1 MLRARHPNYGQLM
14 DLGLGGKRVVI
25 TGGSKGI
32 GLGCA
37 IALAREGCH
46 IQIAARSQET
56 LIGAESAIREAAEGV
71 TVISHAVAIPAGD
84 ISTIDEHT
92 WRAAWDLKVFGY
104 INLCRE
110 VYPTMVKRG
119 RGVIINVIGAAA
131 VRPQPTYVAG
141 AVGNSGLV
149 GLTAALGS
157 RSLSH
162 GVRVVAVNPGLIVT
176 DRMGDILR
184 REAIDQ
190 FDDEER
196 WEELIPDDPAPG
208 SVEQCADVI
217 TFLASPR
224 ASHVSGTTLTIDG
237 GASAR

>member
-14 DLGLGGKRVVI
+14 DLGLVGKRVVI

-46 IQIAARSQET
+46 IQIAARNQET
-56 LIGAESAIREAAEGV
+56 LIGAESAIRESAEGV
-71 TVISHAVAIPAGD
+71 TVISHAVDLSTTQDQIALVEAAGEVDIWINNAGAIPAGD
-84 ISTIDEHT
+84 ISTIDERT

-119 RGVIINVIGAAA
+119 GGVIINVIGAAA

-149 GLTAALGS
+149 AVSYTHLTL
-157 RSLSH
+157 
-162 GVRVVAVNPGLIVT
+162 PT
-176 DRMGDILR
+176 IL
-184 REAIDQ
+184 
-190 FDDEER
+190 
-196 WEELIPDDPAPG
+196 L
-208 SVEQCADVI
+208 V
-217 TFLASPR
+217 
-224 ASHVSGTTLTIDG
+224 
-237 GASAR
+237 